1 MMQYVIAG
9 IILVII
15 IFLFGFFYRKRY
27 YTEIDRLEAWK
38 IEIMNK
44 PVSDELSKVK
54 QLNMTGQTEE
64 LFERWRQAWD
74 EIVAGDL
81 PQVEELLFDA
91 EENTDKFRLNKAK
104 EVQMKIEN
112 VLTGTEEKIE
122 NILTELNVLVGS
134 EEKNRLE
141 IESLKENYRE
151 SKKKLLAYRH
161 TYGKTAK
168 EIETKLDE
176 LSSNVEQI
184 DELTGQGNYLDA
196 REMVISLSDEMNTIM
211 YRMEVIPP
219 LLSECQTVIPAQ
231 INELVAGF
239 KEMEDQGYMLEHIDI
254 DNEIDALKRYLEEIS
269 EKLQSVEIEIVE
281 EGTKEIK
288 ERIEVMYDLLEKEVH
303 SKHFVVQY
311 KSGAESALLQLKE
324 NNENL
329 QYEMNYVQQ
338 GYHLEEKEMY
348 LPKELEKKIDKL
360 LKRYAMFETKFSD
373 NQTAFSFLNDEL
385 KEMRDTLNE
394 LDEQQKEFELHLQTL
409 RKDELSAREKLVDL
423 KKQISEAGRIV
434 SKSNIPGLPV
444 GYMDILEEAQRKIE
458 QVNVSLNEKPLNMGF
473 VQESLQ
479 QAIDTV
485 QHFHDKTN
493 ELVENAML
501 SEKVIQYGNRYR
513 SSYASVAE
521 NLQIAEN
528 AFRSFEYRTALEHA
542 ATAVES
548 VEPGAMEKVEKLVNE
563 EISNR

>member
-38 IEIMNK
+38 IEIMNR

-104 EVQMKIEN
+104 EIQMKIEN

-151 SKKKLLAYRH
+151 SKKQLLAHRH

-168 EIETKLDE
+168 AIETKLDE
-176 LSSNVEQI
+176 LSSSVEKI
-184 DELTGQGNYLDA
+184 DELTGKGNYLDA
-196 REMVISLSDEMNTIM
+196 REMVISLSDEMNTII

-254 DNEIDALKRYLEEIS
+254 DNEIDSLKRYLEEIS

-288 ERIEVMYDLLEKEVH
+288 ERVEVH

-324 NNENL
+324 DNENL

-360 LKRYAMFETKFSD
+360 LKRYAMFETKFSN

-385 KEMRDTLNE
+385 KEMRDMLDE
-394 LDEQQKEFELHLQTL
+394 LDEQQKEFGLYLQTL

-423 KKQISEAGRIV
+423 KKQISEASRIV

-521 NLQIAEN
+521 NLQIAET

-542 ATAVES
+542 ATAIES

-563 EISNR
+563 EISNG

>member
-38 IEIMNK
+38 IEIMNR

-104 EVQMKIEN
+104 EVQMEIEN
-112 VLTGTEEKIE
+112 VLTGTEEKIG

-151 SKKKLLAYRH
+151 SKKKLLAHRH

-168 EIETKLDE
+168 VIETKLDE
-176 LSSNVEQI
+176 ISSSVEQI
-184 DELTGQGNYLDA
+184 DELTGKGNYLDA
-196 REMVISLSDEMNTIM
+196 REMVISLSDEMNTII

-239 KEMEDQGYMLEHIDI
+239 KEMEDQGYMLEHIEI

-288 ERIEVMYDLLEKEVH
+288 ERIEVLYDLLEKEVH

-324 NNENL
+324 DNENL

-338 GYHLEEKEMY
+338 GYHLEEQEMY

-360 LKRYAMFETKFSD
+360 LKRYAMFEAKFSD

-394 LDEQQKEFELHLQTL
+394 LDEQQKEFGLYLQTL
-409 RKDELSAREKLVDL
+409 RKDELSAREKLVNL
-423 KKQISEAGRIV
+423 KKQISEASRIV

-444 GYMDILEEAQRKIE
+444 GYMDILEETQRKIE

-521 NLQIAEN
+521 NLQIAET

-542 ATAVES
+542 ATAIES

-563 EISNR
+563 EISNQ

>member
-38 IEIMNK
+38 IEIMNR

-91 EENTDKFRLNKAK
+91 EEYTDKFRLSKTK
-104 EVQMKIEN
+104 EIQMKIESI
-112 VLTGTEEKIE
+112 LTGTEEKIE

-141 IESLKENYRE
+141 TESLKENYRE
-151 SKKKLLAYRH
+151 SKKQLLAHRH

-168 EIETKLDE
+168 AMEMKLDE
-176 LSSNVEQI
+176 ISSNVEQI
-184 DELTGQGNYLDA
+184 DELTGKGNYLDA
-196 REMVISLSDEMNTIM
+196 REMVIGLSDEMNTIM

-219 LLSECQTVIPAQ
+219 LLSECQTMIPAQ
-231 INELVAGF
+231 LNELVAGF
-239 KEMEDQGYMLEHIDI
+239 KEMEDQGYALEHIDI
-254 DNEIDALKRYLEEIS
+254 ENEIDNLKGYLEEIS
-269 EKLQSVEIEIVE
+269 EKLQSLEIEIVE
-281 EGTKEIK
+281 KGTKEVK
-288 ERIEVMYDLLEKEVH
+288 ERVEVLYDLLEKEVH

-324 NNENL
+324 DNENL

-373 NQTAFSFLNDEL
+373 NQTAFSFLHDEL
-385 KEMRDTLNE
+385 KEMKDILNE
-394 LDEQQKEFELHLQTL
+394 LDEQQKEFGLYLQTL

-423 KKQISEAGRIV
+423 KKRISEASRIV

-444 GYMDILEEAQRKIE
+444 GYMDILEEAQGEIE

-473 VQESLQ
+473 VQESLG

-521 NLQIAEN
+521 NLQIAET

-542 ATAVES
+542 ATAIES
-548 VEPGAMEKVEKLVNE
+548 VEPGAVKKVEKLISE
-563 EISNR
+563 EIGSR

>member
-38 IEIMNK
+38 IEIMNR

-104 EVQMKIEN
+104 EIQMKIEN

-151 SKKKLLAYRH
+151 SKKQLLAHRH

-168 EIETKLDE
+168 AIETKLDE
-176 LSSNVEQI
+176 LSSSVEKI
-184 DELTGQGNYLDA
+184 DELTGKGNYLDA
-196 REMVISLSDEMNTIM
+196 REMVISLSDEMNTII

-254 DNEIDALKRYLEEIS
+254 DNEIDSLKRYLEEIS

-288 ERIEVMYDLLEKEVH
+288 ERVEVLYDLLEKEVH

-324 NNENL
+324 DNENL

-360 LKRYAMFETKFSD
+360 LKRYAMFETKFSN

-385 KEMRDTLNE
+385 KEMRDMLDE
-394 LDEQQKEFELHLQTL
+394 LDEQQKEFGLYLQTL

-423 KKQISEAGRIV
+423 KKQISEASRIV

-521 NLQIAEN
+521 NLQIAET

-542 ATAVES
+542 ATAIES

-563 EISNR
+563 EISNG